1 MTGVGIRDGNT
12 QVYQWSYTIV
22 VENELNKLKK
32 GPNGRYTNVWLV
44 MSDLDIL
51 IGAYENVVS

>member
-1 MTGVGIRDGNT
+1 MVLYINVWE
-12 QVYQWSYTIV
+12 VYQWSYTIV